1 MKIVLVT
8 GSSGFLGRFLVKK
21 LKKNGVDVVE
31 LSSKNCDLTNK
42 EDLKKIPLKKYDH
55 IFHLAAW
62 TQAGDFCEFHS
73 GEQWIINQEINTN
86 ILSWWRNNCP
96 TAKMIA
102 FGTSVS
108 YAPENELNEA
118 NYDLGSP
125 IDKFKAYAMS
135 KRMLLVGLECMK
147 KQFNMNY
154 LYVIPSTLY
163 GPEYHNDGRQLHFIY
178 DIIRKILDGKKY
190 NKEVELWGDGYQ
202 RRELVNVEDFIEIL
216 LQLNNIASNE
226 IFNIGAGQDF
236 SIRDFVKIVCEKID
250 FDMKLIKYNTNAY
263 VGAKSK
269 ILNIDKISNR
279 IEYKQKPIEVGICE
293 TIEWMKKIIN

>member
-21 LKKNGVDVVE
+21 LEKNGVEVVQ
-31 LSSKNCDLTNK
+31 LNSKNCDLTNK
-42 EDLKKIPLKKYDH
+42 EDLKTIPLKEYDH

-62 TQAGDFCEFHS
+62 TQAGDFCEYHS

-86 ILSWWRNNCP
+86 ILSWWRSFCP
-96 TAKMIA
+96 NAKMIA

-108 YAPENELNEA
+108 YAPENKLIET
-118 NYDLGSP
+118 NYSLGNP

-135 KRMLLVGLECMK
+135 KRMLLIGLECLK
-147 KQFNMNY
+147 KQYDMNY

-178 DIIRKILDGKKY
+178 DIIRKILEGKNK
-190 NKEVELWGDGYQ
+190 NKEVELWGDGNQ
-202 RRELVNVEDFIEIL
+202 RRELVYVEDFVEIL
-216 LQLNNIASNE
+216 LQLNHNVSNE
-226 IFNIGAGQDF
+226 IFNIGAGEDF
-236 SIRDFVKIVCEKID
+236 SIRDFVNIVCKKINYD
-250 FDMKLIKYNTNAY
+250 LNLIKYNTNAY

-269 ILNIDKISNR
+269 ILNIEKISN
-279 IEYKQKPIEVGICE
+279 IIVYKQKSIEEGIIE
-293 TIEWMKKIIN
+293 TIEWMKKISN